1 MCMKTIWSTFVSYLL
16 LLLVL
21 LLCGF
26 AFVTARPLPVKLASF
41 AMGLC
46 FLVTFISATWP
57 DRRIANKLVKVFNF
71 CAGGLFFAAMLMVL
85 QHYFNTV
92 SMT

>member
-1 MCMKTIWSTFVSYLL
+1 MKTIWSTFVSFLL

-21 LLCGF
+21 MIFGF
-26 AFVTARPLPVKLASF
+26 AFVTTKPLPMKLGSV

-57 DRRIANKLVKVFNF
+57 DRRIANKLVKVLNF
-71 CAGGLFFAAMLMVL
+71 CAAGSFFAAMIMVL

>member
-1 MCMKTIWSTFVSYLL
+1 MYMKAIWSTFVSFLL

-21 LLCGF
+21 MFCAFGF
-26 AFVTARPLPVKLASF
+26 VSSKPLPMKLFSVAL
-41 AMGLC
+41 GLG
-46 FLVTFISATWP
+46 FLVTFISASWP
-57 DRRIANKLVKVFNF
+57 DRPIADKLVKVFHH
-71 CAGGLFFAAMLMVL
+71 CALGLFAIAMALVL